1 MRDFLEK
8 HGLWILAAA
17 ALIAVALSVS
27 SYLTSTSP
35 IVENLA
41 GIVTS
46 PFRSASAGV
55 RSWMDEKQR
64 YYEDYTALLEENQHL
79 REELASLRANER
91 QVERDRAENAR
102 LRELLDL
109 RPQRRTFDLESAM
122 IIERSASNWIS
133 ALTLNRGTNHGVAVN
148 DCVINSEYSLV
159 GIVSEVGLN
168 WCTVLTI
175 VDTDTELGAL
185 VFRTGDVAVAEGDF
199 ALMAQHR
206 LRLSYLPPSLTLLI
220 GDYVVTSGLGGF
232 YPPDLVI
239 GTVES
244 VDLGDDGL
252 AQQAVLC
259 PAMELDDLTE
269 VFIIKDFEI
278 VE

>member
-1 MRDFLEK
+1 LKDFLEK

-17 ALIAVALSVS
+17 ALIAVSLSVA

-35 IVENLA
+35 IIENLA
-41 GIVTS
+41 GLVTS
-46 PFRSASAGV
+46 PFRAASAGV
-55 RSWMDEKQR
+55 RSWLDEKQR
-64 YYEDYTALLEENQHL
+64 YYEDYTALLEENQAL
-79 REELASLRANER
+79 REELATLRANER
-91 QVERDRAENAR
+91 QVQRDRDENAR
-102 LRELLDL
+102 LRELLEL
-109 RPQRRTFDLESAM
+109 RPQRRTFDLESAR
-122 IIERSASNWIS
+122 ILERSGNNWIS
-133 ALTLNRGTNHGVAVN
+133 ALTLNRGTSHGVAVN

-199 ALMAQHR
+199 SLMASSR
-206 LRLSYLPPSLTLLI
+206 LRLSYLPPSLTLLT
-220 GDYVVTSGLGGF
+220 GDYIVTSGLGGF
-232 YPPDLVI
+232 YPSDLVI

-244 VDLGDDGL
+244 VELGDDGL
-252 AQQAVLC
+252 TQEAVLR
-259 PAMELDDLTE
+259 PAMELDALTE